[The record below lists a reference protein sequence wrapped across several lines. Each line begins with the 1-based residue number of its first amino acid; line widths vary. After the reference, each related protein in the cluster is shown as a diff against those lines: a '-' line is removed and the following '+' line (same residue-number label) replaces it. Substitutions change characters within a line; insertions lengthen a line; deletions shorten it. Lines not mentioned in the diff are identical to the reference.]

1 MPADLPDKSDARR
14 EFDHLVNRARKA
26 GILRFCH
33 DGIAVLAVDEGP
45 PPAPAAEQSP
55 AMPAEERD
63 QGGARAPDSAAPAA
77 A

>member
-1 MPADLPDKSDARR
+1 MPDKPDARR

-45 PPAPAAEQSP
+45 APAVAPAAESGS
-55 AMPAEERD
+55 ATPAEERD
-63 QGGARAPDSAAPAA
+63 QDGARPAEGAA
-77 A
+77 AVAA

>member
-1 MPADLPDKSDARR
+1 MADKPDARR

-45 PPAPAAEQSP
+45 APASVAEQSP
-55 AMPAEERD
+55 ARPAEE
-63 QGGARAPDSAAPAA
+63 QGQAGAKTPDRAA
-77 A
+77 AVAA